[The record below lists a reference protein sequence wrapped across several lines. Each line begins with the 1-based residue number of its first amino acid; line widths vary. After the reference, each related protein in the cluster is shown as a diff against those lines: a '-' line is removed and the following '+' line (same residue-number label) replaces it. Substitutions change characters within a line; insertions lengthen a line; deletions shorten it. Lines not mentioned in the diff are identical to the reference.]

1 MEVAPILLRY
11 ALQRLYSRHVTSYSQ
26 IERGF
31 IKAMRKI
38 CFS

>member
-26 IERGF
+26 IERSYL
-31 IKAMRKI
+31 RL
-38 CFS
+38 